1 MADDAGDV
9 GNGHQPTHFSKLDP
23 KNMKVVDLKLELGAR
38 NLPTK
43 GLKNQLVARLAKALK
58 MEADPNSV
66 DKDAPEIEDQ
76 KTETQGSEDV
86 YETIDK
92 LDIEDVTIIDEYDS
106 TKSEDMLD
114 LRFEDSKPAVQ
125 EKTKEVRRMD
135 DKEKRQWEKRFTLPE
150 NTSIIVHPS
159 KTAKS
164 GKFDCTVMS
173 LSVLL
178 DYRQE
183 DTKEHSFEVSLFAE
197 LFNEMLMRDNGFNIY
212 KAINILPVPEED
224 KKAKKKDSKDSEKEG
239 DEKKEDAEKTEAKKD
254 DEKEKEKEK
263 DKKSSRAGSKDR
275 ARSKE
280 RKR

>member
-1 MADDAGDV
+1 M
-9 GNGHQPTHFSKLDP
+9 
-23 KNMKVVDLKLELGAR
+23 
-38 NLPTK
+38 
-43 GLKNQLVARLAKALK
+43 KALK
-58 MEADPNSV
+58 AESDPSSV
-66 DKDAPEIEDQ
+66 DKETADVPELEDN
-76 KTETQGSEDV
+76 KTDTQGSEDV
-86 YETIDK
+86 YDTIDNE
-92 LDIEDVTIIDEYDS
+92 LDIADVTIIDEYDS
-106 TKSEDMLD
+106 TKSEDKLED
-114 LRFEDSKPAVQ
+114 LRFEDKPVVP
-125 EKTKEVRRMD
+125 EKKEVRRMD

-150 NTSIIVHPS
+150 NTSIVVHPS

-197 LFNEMLMRDNGFNIY
+197 LFNEMLMRDNGFTIY

-224 KKAKKKDSKDSEKEG
+224 KKAKKKDSKDDEKEG
-239 DEKKEDAEKTEAKKD
+239 DEKKDDSEPKKD

-263 DKKSSRAGSKDR
+263 DDKKDKEKEKEKEKDKDRKSSTGTSKEREKDRDR

-280 RKR
+280 KKR